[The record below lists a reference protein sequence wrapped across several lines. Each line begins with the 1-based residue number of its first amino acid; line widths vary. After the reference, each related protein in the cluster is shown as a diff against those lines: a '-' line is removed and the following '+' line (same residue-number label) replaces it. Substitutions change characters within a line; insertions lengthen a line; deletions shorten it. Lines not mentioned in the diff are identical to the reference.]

1 MCWGLSQWTDIP
13 RCDRLTNNQFIPPA
27 TTINH
32 KEISRKIMK
41 RKVSLWE
48 CQHLFLYW
56 LCWIFATARNPS
68 HLMFSTRYWWKT
80 LMFSVYDVSRVVCN
94 LDPFGV
100 CAEKDYSS
108 LCERQP
114 IGRLL
119 FRQFCDTRP
128 ELRRC
133 VKFLDAVVRHL
144 YDWFVFV
151 LFLRRFTL

>member
-1 MCWGLSQWTDIP
+1 MTDSPTTGSYHLQLLSTIRKFLEKFWNVKF
-13 RCDRLTNNQFIPPA
+13 LLESVNNAFHI
-27 TTINH
+27 
-32 KEISRKIMK
+32 
-41 RKVSLWE
+41 
-48 CQHLFLYW
+48 FLYW
-56 LCWIFATARNPS
+56 LCWIFGTARNPS

-80 LMFSVYDVSRVVCN
+80 LMFSVYDVSRVVCD
-94 LDPFGV
+94 LHPFGV

-133 VKFLDAVVRHL
+133 VKFLDAVVRHF

-151 LFLRRFTL
+151 LFLRRFIP